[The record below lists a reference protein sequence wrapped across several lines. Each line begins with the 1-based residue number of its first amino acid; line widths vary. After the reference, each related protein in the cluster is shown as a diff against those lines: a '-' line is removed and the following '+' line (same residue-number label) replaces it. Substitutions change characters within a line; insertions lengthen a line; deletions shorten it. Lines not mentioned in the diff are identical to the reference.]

1 MSKARSPLAVCSITV
16 GTSMVIGS
24 ASLCKWLFA
33 HRSVCK
39 DLFARSRGGQ
49 RMHEARIT
57 RTVELP
63 APAEEV
69 WRSLTEP
76 ELLGEWMGS
85 VVELDVRPGGSGVIV
100 EGDGAVR
107 RAQVDEV
114 DPARRLALRWWP
126 EGGDGPEA
134 TVELE
139 LEPMPDGTRL
149 VVTETVAGPASES
162 ASASACASARW
173 GVRILLLGC
182 CLLRA

>member
-1 MSKARSPLAVCSITV
+1 
-16 GTSMVIGS
+16 
-24 ASLCKWLFA
+24 
-33 HRSVCK
+33 
-39 DLFARSRGGQ
+39 
-49 RMHEARIT
+49 MHEARIT

-76 ELLGEWMGS
+76 ELLGEWLGS

-126 EGGDGPEA
+126 EDGDGPES

-139 LEPMPDGTRL
+139 LEPTPGGTRL
-149 VVTETVAGPASES
+149 VVTETVAGPASGS
-162 ASASACASARW
+162 ASASAPARASARW
-173 GVRILLLGC
+173 DVRILLLGC
-182 CLLRA
+182 CLLRATVACG